1 MVLYMS
7 HGIGAIK
14 MTINRYLKILGISA
28 GVLALASCSTVDKDT
43 TKVKFA
49 ANGYPSMFKP
59 VRVDLAESKLDSAI
73 GKNHRIGN
81 IKQLKNLNNLESGRL
96 LQLNDKFKDSIN
108 AYDSVIK
115 TIPTSEKESIK
126 QAKAILL
133 NKNTYNYYDIKSSY
147 NTPDFS
153 TTFLYAYQALNYL
166 KTNDAKQALDTL
178 KNLDNA
184 KLWANQQDII
194 AEGMKHLG
202 KKNLEH
208 NDIKIDD
215 LGLAD
220 FKALNDMLKFSDR
233 IPNAYG
239 NPLSSY
245 LKAML
250 LSSVSK
256 DYSDALTSL
265 NVAQEYTVGNKYLEQ
280 TVAEFSSALRSGNSP
295 YSMGMGRV
303 VVFYEQGLV
312 NIRKS
317 AKAKLDLGNIGDK
330 KFDMPIY
337 DTNYK
342 FYEPKQVVISTSD
355 KDIVNTY
362 TETLMDTTLFAMKSL
377 IDDYPR
383 IIVQNAV
390 IEAYKHDYDQNF
402 ALGGILGSHLKFNI
416 SKTDPKRADL
426 RSWLLLP
433 SSVDLF
439 EQQLDSGDYTI
450 QISNIRQ
457 NIQVQE
463 GKTTLLWVVDV
474 GNFKKVYYFIL

>member
-7 HGIGAIK
+7 HGIGVIK
-14 MTINRYLKILGISA
+14 MKIYRYLSVFSI
-28 GVLALASCSTVDKDT
+28 LALASCSTVDKDA

-49 ANGYPSMFKP
+49 ANGYPSIFKP
-59 VRVDLAESKLDSAI
+59 VRVDLAESKLGSAI
-73 GKNHRIGN
+73 GKNHRVGN
-81 IKQLKNLNNLESGRL
+81 IKQLRNLNSLESGRL
-96 LQLNDKFKDSIN
+96 LQLDDKFEDSIN
-108 AYDSVIK
+108 AYDSAIK

-126 QAKAILL
+126 QAKNILL
-133 NKNTYNYYDIKSSY
+133 DKNTYNYYDIKSAY
-147 NTPDFS
+147 NIPDFA
-153 TTFLYAYQALNYL
+153 TTFLYTYQALNYL

-178 KNLDNA
+178 NNIDNA
-184 KLWANQQDII
+184 KFWANKQDII
-194 AEGMKHLG
+194 AEGMKHIG

-215 LGLAD
+215 LNLND
-220 FKALNDMLKFSDR
+220 FKDLNEMLEFSGR
-233 IPNAYG
+233 IPNTYG

-250 LSSVSK
+250 LSSVLK

-280 TVAEFSSALRSGNSP
+280 TVAEFSAALRSGNSP

-312 NIRKS
+312 NIRQS
-317 AKAKLDLGNIGDK
+317 AAAKLDLGNIGDK
-330 KFDMPIY
+330 KFDLPIY
-337 DTNYK
+337 STKYK
-342 FYEPKQVVISTSD
+342 FYEPKQVIISIGD
-355 KDIVNTY
+355 KEIINTY

-383 IIVQNAV
+383 MIVQNVV
-390 IEAYKHDYDQNF
+390 IEAYKYDYEQNF
-402 ALGGILGSHLKFNI
+402 ALGGVLGSHLKFNL
-416 SKTDPKRADL
+416 SKTEPKRADL

-439 EQQLDSGDYTI
+439 EHQLDSGDYTI
-450 QISNIRQ
+450 QINNIRQ
-457 NIQVQE
+457 NIQIQQ
-463 GKTTLLWVVDV
+463 GKTTLLWIVDV
-474 GNFKKVYYFIL
+474 GNFKKVYYFII